1 MGHALDGTKAAYF
14 RANPEQLRETYS
26 KYIPFLT
33 IHKALDVSESP
44 GYQKIKE
51 ENKVL
56 VAETVKNMVERS
68 DIRDLREEL
77 ELAKAEKEAEADKME
92 KLKAKMDNMK
102 DELFKELYDYS
113 DRERNSGL
121 RNRNELL
128 DNFRKDET
136 VNQK

>member
-1 MGHALDGTKAAYF
+1 
-14 RANPEQLRETYS
+14 
-26 KYIPFLT
+26 
-33 IHKALDVSESP
+33 
-44 GYQKIKE
+44 
-51 ENKVL
+51 L

-102 DELFKELYDYS
+102 DELRDELFRELYEYS

>member
-1 MGHALDGTKAAYF
+1 
-14 RANPEQLRETYS
+14 
-26 KYIPFLT
+26 
-33 IHKALDVSESP
+33 
-44 GYQKIKE
+44 
-51 ENKVL
+51 

-102 DELFKELYDYS
+102 DELRDELFKELYEYS

-121 RNRNELL
+121 SNRNELI
-128 DNFRKDET
+128 DNFRKDEK